1 VTEGTVIRSVDGIGF
16 EIKLRVRYETVIAI
30 HSGTAMD
37 RRRFLVHTSV
47 SSVTLAATTFGCR
60 GVQKGKV
67 LSSVDEDK
75 VGSHEAGAETWK
87 PLIDEAVGRLMGRQV
102 QEIQQAS
109 LMGMPTGKKRICFV
123 GVENRSS
130 EEIGDFKEQIYEQID
145 TMLSQSELYGPISR
159 RFVEAG
165 LRDSRLRPDDL
176 FIPSNQQLFINVMQK
191 MNQPFDYL
199 LFAKITSGTTQVN
212 KSYQRDYLLTLEL
225 VDINT
230 GEFTKESA
238 NLRKVYSK
246 KIL

>member
-1 VTEGTVIRSVDGIGF
+1 
-16 EIKLRVRYETVIAI
+16 
-30 HSGTAMD
+30 MD
-37 RRRFLVHTSV
+37 RRTFLTHTTLSLT
-47 SSVTLAATTFGCR
+47 STALVTVGLGCR

-67 LSSVDEDK
+67 LAATDADK

-109 LMGMPTGKKRICFV
+109 LAGMPTGRKRICFV
-123 GVENRSS
+123 GVENKSS
-130 EEIGDFKEQIYEQID
+130 EEIGDFKEQIYEHID
-145 TMLSQSELYGPISR
+145 TQLSQSDLYGPISR
-159 RFVEAG
+159 RYVEAG

-176 FIPSNQQLFINVMQK
+176 FIPSKQQQFITVMQK

-199 LFAKITSGTTQVN
+199 LFAKITSGTTRDN
-212 KSYQRDYLLTLEL
+212 KSYQRDYLLTLDL

-230 GEFTKESA
+230 GEYTKESA
-238 NLRKVYSK
+238 TLRKSYSK